1 MTKKEIKQILFSL
14 QDNTNYEAVTYL
26 LGKIDMLDE
35 KQIAQ
40 LYTQEG
46 RANENIEQYLKEA
59 IENILETKR
68 AEPKRINR
76 MFTYHVSGKT
86 IVLHLPEDLRQMLEK
101 YEYKKTMRMVN
112 WYLLDAIDKLVELQ
126 SHHYKPLIEAEDF
139 YMVSPILIDKE
150 LKYLRELGFT
160 TNKFFRRDLL
170 NHEFIESEPEAK
182 LAVKI
187 CGTDRNVSA
196 ARISLAIVKTQEYQT
211 IKKRKMSFIEKSG
224 IKVAK
229 TRS

>member
-1 MTKKEIKQILFSL
+1 M
-14 QDNTNYEAVTYL
+14 
-26 LGKIDMLDE
+26 
-35 KQIAQ
+35 
-40 LYTQEG
+40 
-46 RANENIEQYLKEA
+46 
-59 IENILETKR
+59 
-68 AEPKRINR
+68 
-76 MFTYHVSGKT
+76 
-86 IVLHLPEDLRQMLEK
+86 
-101 YEYKKTMRMVN
+101 
-112 WYLLDAIDKLVELQ
+112 
-126 SHHYKPLIEAEDF
+126 
-139 YMVSPILIDKE
+139 
-150 LKYLRELGFT
+150 
-160 TNKFFRRDLL
+160 